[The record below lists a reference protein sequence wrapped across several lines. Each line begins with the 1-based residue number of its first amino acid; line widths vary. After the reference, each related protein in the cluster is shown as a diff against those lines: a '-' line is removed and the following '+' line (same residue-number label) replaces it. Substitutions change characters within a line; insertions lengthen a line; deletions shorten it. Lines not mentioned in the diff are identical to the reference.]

1 MSKNPSAADKRLI
14 ETFVKRKTIYEG
26 RMVDFVVDT
35 VRLPNGKDATREF
48 MDHPGA
54 IGVLPFV
61 DRSTVVLVRQ
71 YRHPVGEITLEMP
84 AGKLDAGES
93 IMTCVRRELHEET
106 GYTARKITP
115 LMRYWP
121 TCAFA
126 NEILHL
132 FVAEDLTPGKLH
144 PDEDEFLDVVRMPF
158 AKALDLVKKGRIKD
172 SKTIIG
178 LLACAAWRR

>member
-1 MSKNPSAADKRLI
+1 MSKKPSAADKRLI
-14 ETFVKRKTIYEG
+14 EAFVKRKTVYDG

-35 VRLPNGKDATREF
+35 VRLPNGKPATREF
-48 MDHPGA
+48 IDHPGA
-54 IGVLPFV
+54 VGVLPFV
-61 DRSTVVLVRQ
+61 DRNTVVLVRQ

-93 IMTCVRRELHEET
+93 IMTCVKRELHEET

-115 LMRYWP
+115 LVDYWP
-121 TCAFA
+121 TPAFA
-126 NEILHL
+126 NEVLHL
-132 FVAEDLTPGKLH
+132 FVAEGLTEGKHH

-158 AKALDLVKKGRIKD
+158 SKALALVKNGAIKD

-178 LLACAAWRR
+178 LLACALRRR